1 MALSKEQIDDVW
13 NRRLNAETYSYYFG
27 DLASRYSRIKQA
39 VTFITFFLASGAVAS
54 IIGKL
59 PSWVPAILS
68 AIVAL
73 ASAYSV
79 ATSLDS
85 KIWSMAKLH
94 YSWLQISNEYINLWN
109 HTYSEDAEV
118 EAEDLRRREQEL
130 SLLATT
136 DAPNDQKALSRW
148 QERVWK
154 LNRLTSA

>member
-1 MALSKEQIDDVW
+1 MALSKEQIDDIW

-39 VTFITFFLASGAVAS
+39 ITFITFFLASGAVAS
-54 IIGKL
+54 IVGKL
-59 PSWVPAILS
+59 PSWVPAILP

-85 KIWSMAKLH
+85 KIRAMAKLY
-94 YSWLQISNEYINLWN
+94 YSWLQISDEYTQLWN
-109 HTYSEDAEV
+109 HTYSEDAEA

-130 SLLATT
+130 SLLAIR
-136 DAPNDQKALSRW
+136 DAPNNQKALSRW
-148 QERVWK
+148 QEQVWK
-154 LNRLTSA
+154 MNRLTNT